1 MNSLGREEAAIEV
14 ILFEDKSKRKNGA
27 LRVNSPA
34 FSAAIA
40 LKERSTWLRRVNFVS
55 KEDEAE
61 PSATRKCRK
70 FDEDGIAVSAL
81 PLRIKLPMGTV
92 AKMLVKML
100 DMALSP
106 RPLSEHETFSVALL
120 SALRPQR
127 QEEIEEGSGQ
137 EHRVEVSAVRGV
149 IWVSPQVPFLMYF
162 R

>member
-1 MNSLGREEAAIEV
+1 MELT
-14 ILFEDKSKRKNGA
+14 LFHVKSKKRSGA
-27 LRVNSPA
+27 FRVRSPA
-34 FSAAIA
+34 FSDVIE
-40 LKERSTWLRRVNFVS
+40 LNERSTWLRRVNLVS
-55 KEDEAE
+55 NDVDDD
-61 PSATRKCRK
+61 PSAALKMRR
-70 FDEDGIAVSAL
+70 FDDEEGEGILVSAL
-81 PLRIKLPMGTV
+81 PLRIKLPIGTV
-92 AKMLVKML
+92 AEMLVKML